1 MKKLFACAS
10 LLSLLTLIS
19 CGGPYASPE
28 STVKRFLSACKQ
40 GDKRA
45 FMDCVEIQDRILLED
60 LISKGQGD
68 ELMHRIDG
76 KFSLGSTEI
85 TGVRST
91 VQVTLEVSGNRKHD
105 VINLIKV
112 RDTWRIDLIPSELE
126 PVLRDMMNG
135 VGKSTENQMRAPME
149 QALRA
154 MESALQSQPAAQ
166 R

>member
-1 MKKLFACAS
+1 
-10 LLSLLTLIS
+10 
-19 CGGPYASPE
+19 
-28 STVKRFLSACKQ
+28 
-40 GDKRA
+40 
-45 FMDCVEIQDRILLED
+45 MDCVEIQDRILLED
-60 LISKGQGD
+60 LMSKGQGD

-85 TGVRST
+85 SGVRST
-91 VQVTLEVSGNRKHD
+91 VQITLEVAGHRKHD

-112 RDTWRIDLIPSELE
+112 RGTWRIDLIPSELE

-135 VGKSTENQMRAPME
+135 VGQSTENQMRAPME
-149 QALRA
+149 EALRA